1 MLYFVDQNSGNLIL
15 FSGEKPD
22 VIQRPI
28 VPKHPVQKPDLV
40 PTSLFGS
47 RGLSSALPVNRG
59 GSLPKEMKPSTAGIL
74 GHRNTIATN
83 PTVRP
88 PLVCK
93 NM

>member
-1 MLYFVDQNSGNLIL
+1 MFYFVELSSVNLNL

-28 VPKHPVQKPDLV
+28 VTKHPVQKPDLV

-47 RGLSSALPVNRG
+47 RGLSPALPVNRG
-59 GSLPKEMKPSTAGIL
+59 GSLTKEIKPSTAGIL
-74 GHRNTIATN
+74 GHRNTISAN